1 MPKPNSTK
9 GKPLKNRKRTNKEFE
24 EEQPTKPKRSRKN
37 VEEHEC
43 KKQEEE
49 LPEDYHAISRSLS
62 EKAAK
67 AYKVV
72 AKIMNEF
79 NCNSQEPKI
88 YCRNYE
94 KSQIQE
100 YIDDNFKESKSGL
113 MYV

>member
-1 MPKPNSTK
+1 MPKNHPTK
-9 GKPLKNRKRTNKEFE
+9 GTSLKSRKRTNKEFDE
-24 EEQPTKPKRSRKN
+24 EKPAKLKRSRKN
-37 VEEHEC
+37 IEEHEC

-49 LPEDYHAISRSLS
+49 LPEDYHTISRSLS